1 MKKRL
6 SLVLCTALLGAS
18 LLTGC
23 STDKKYTEE
32 EYQANYDT
40 GYDAGYQQGIEDG
53 IAQDRSGQVQTMD
66 YETFKALNEQND
78 LTCVIYVG
86 RAECPYC
93 SLVTDYMRSVTDLP
107 LPVFYVSLEPYYN
120 SPYYDDFK
128 AELGIDGVPT
138 FIYYKDGEQVYQM
151 DSPVTPGY
159 FEESGQDRVDAYN
172 LMAEKIGAFIMGCAD
187 DNPEAVEEF
196 DKEHESET
204 AYDDGSEE
212 DTSAAEETTEAETTI
227 AE

>member
-1 MKKRL
+1 MNFKTIP
-6 SLVLCTALLGAS
+6 VAAALLGA
-18 LLTGC
+18 
-23 STDKKYTEE
+23 
-32 EYQANYDT
+32 
-40 GYDAGYQQGIEDG
+40 
-53 IAQDRSGQVQTMD
+53 
-66 YETFKALNEQND
+66 
-78 LTCVIYVG
+78 
-86 RAECPYC
+86 
-93 SLVTDYMRSVTDLP
+93 
-107 LPVFYVSLEPYYN
+107 VSLSSFAIAATDNVDTAAVRGFDTVASRPAADIPPC
-120 SPYYDDFK
+120 PYYDDFK

-196 DKEHESET
+196 DKEHEAET

-212 DTSAAEETTEAETTI
+212 ETSAAEETTESETTV
-227 AE
+227 AEKRE